1 MSCCK
6 CSETE
11 TFSIVEKASSM
22 KVSWDK
28 EHGWHIEHEG
38 EIIAEVSDEAV
49 YDKFSVPRSKE
60 RYAAVGH
67 PRCGLRQLGAAGEQ
81 VVQQVDSGR
90 AAESR

>member
-1 MSCCK
+1 
-6 CSETE
+6 
-11 TFSIVEKASSM
+11 M

-60 RYAAVGH
+60 RYAAESVILDVVFANLERLESKSYNKWIVGE
-67 PRCGLRQLGAAGEQ
+67 LLKVGE
-81 VVQQVDSGR
+81 
-90 AAESR
+90 